1 MEFSDFAKQRP
12 RDFGG
17 STPPK
22 SPWASQKP
30 PLFAYRKRV
39 YREPAFD
46 CGGAVKRNAPP
57 EKASKQQSEA
67 DVTKKIAL
75 CGQKNRPQQKLE
87 AIMCAALRCWRRKR
101 DSNPRAGYPTYSLSR
116 GAPSPLGYFS
126 KCRTS
131 LFNHKKHYT
140 TSPHVCQYLFT
151 FYTAKN
157 CRT

>member
-30 PLFAYRKRV
+30 PLFAYRKQV

-46 CGGAVKRNAPP
+46 CVGAVKRNAPP

-75 CGQKNRPQQKLE
+75 CGQKKPPLAETRGDNVRSFTLLAEKEGFEPS
-87 AIMCAALRCWRRKR
+87 RRLP
-101 DSNPRAGYPTYSLSR
+101 DLLP
-116 GAPSPLGYFS
+116 
-126 KCRTS
+126 
-131 LFNHKKHYT
+131 
-140 TSPHVCQYLFT
+140 
-151 FYTAKN
+151 
-157 CRT
+157 

>member
-1 MEFSDFAKQRP
+1 MGRSATTRGEAAANTLQGAKGGADGFMEFSDFAKQRP

-39 YREPAFD
+39 YRKPAFD
-46 CGGAVKRNAPP
+46 CVGAVKRNAPP

-75 CGQKNRPQQKLE
+75 CGQKN
-87 AIMCAALRCWRRKR
+87 
-101 DSNPRAGYPTYSLSR
+101 
-116 GAPSPLGYFS
+116 APS
-126 KCRTS
+126 R
-131 LFNHKKHYT
+131 N
-140 TSPHVCQYLFT
+140 
-151 FYTAKN
+151 
-157 CRT
+157 